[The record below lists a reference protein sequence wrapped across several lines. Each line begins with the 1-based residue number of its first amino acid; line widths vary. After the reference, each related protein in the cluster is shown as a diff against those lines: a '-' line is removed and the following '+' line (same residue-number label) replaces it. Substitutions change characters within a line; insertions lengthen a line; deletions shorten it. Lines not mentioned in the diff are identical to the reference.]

1 MLQRTWHWLVLSG
14 VALLVAMGI
23 VAAIVPS
30 GDYLYV
36 PNPAEPVAERVKV
49 EDERSPDAAGGIYYV
64 DVTLKRARWLDRL
77 VPFARPDGASLV
89 PSHAVTAP
97 GQTFRQ
103 RIAAARTEMNR
114 SEEIAAAVALEAAG
128 LAVDAEPRG
137 ALIESVAVD
146 VPAAATLESGDV
158 IVEAAGQPVLT
169 PGALRNAVEDLD
181 PGDEVRLRLRRNGKP
196 LERTIRTIAA
206 PDDERRTI
214 IGVSVSQIARIRLPL
229 DVEIDLGDVGGPS
242 AGLPFALE
250 IFQALGNDVDRG
262 YRVAATGKVELD
274 GSVTPVGG
282 IKQKTFGVRSAGADV
297 FLVPAGENAAAAR
310 RYAGGLRVI
319 GVETFAEA
327 LRVLKTLPDK

>member
-23 VAAIVPS
+23 VAVIVPS

-36 PNPAEPVAERVKV
+36 PNPARPVAERVKV
-49 EDERSPDAAGGIYYV
+49 EGERSPDATGGVYYV
-64 DVTLKRARWLDRL
+64 DVTLKRARWLDRIA
-77 VPFARPDGASLV
+77 PFARPDGASLV

-282 IKQKTFGVRSAGADV
+282 IKQKTFGVRSADADV
-297 FLVPAGENAAAAR
+297 FLVPAGENAATAR